1 MPEHEGSAAGMPEVV
16 AVARILETSVSTVT
30 EEGLLNVITNAVTA
44 RRPTVFV
51 GLYAALFR
59 TLRHS
64 AVYRDL
70 VARSVT
76 YPDGSG
82 VVRELHKREVP
93 DAERL
98 ATTDVIHPL
107 ARLAE
112 QHRWRVGLYG
122 AAPGV
127 AERAASAL
135 RTTAPGIDIVGVW
148 DGYSGGPAD
157 AELAEARLDLALVAL
172 GAERQE
178 RWAFEVGV
186 PAGIPAVVTCG
197 GLFDFLAGDRRRAP
211 GWMQRF
217 GLEWV
222 FRTLLEPRRLFA
234 RYLLGNSSFLI
245 RARAERRRQRRAAT

>member
-1 MPEHEGSAAGMPEVV
+1 MPEHEGSASKLPDAGP
-16 AVARILETSVSTVT
+16 AARILETPVSTVT
-30 EEGLLNVITNAVTA
+30 QEGLLDAITHAVDA
-44 RRPTVFV
+44 RRSTVFV

-64 AVYRDL
+64 EVYRDL

-82 VVRELHKREVP
+82 VVRELRKRAVP

-112 QHRWRVGLYG
+112 QHRWRIGLYG

-127 AERAASAL
+127 AERAAAAL
-135 RTTAPGIDIVGVW
+135 RTTAPQLDIVGVW
-148 DGYSGGPAD
+148 DGYSGGPST
-157 AELAEARLDLALVAL
+157 AELADARLDVVLVAL

-186 PAGIPAVVTCG
+186 AAGVPAVVTCG

-211 GWMQRF
+211 TWMQRS

-234 RYLLGNSSFLI
+234 RYLLGNSFFLL
-245 RARAERRRQRRAAT
+245 RARAERVRQQRGST